1 MKFISEN
8 PIFFEGI
15 LYVVCA
21 EVGGWGPSKGVVDI
35 LHVRINQPQRS
46 LRTQQNW
53 SYQNL
58 KFDSLAHFPYWWCK
72 VHHLWLFNQLTNLCD
87 MSPSGS
93 GSPSS
98 SGFRKPLTPSKLRGC
113 SNKLKTASAKL
124 ANTQPRDVTTTWK
137 HKILPAPLQQANRSC
152 WCRKGEVW
160 AGTINQI
167 LTTLRSV
174 YQSVDL
180 NCAC

>member
-1 MKFISEN
+1 MDS
-8 PIFFEGI
+8 
-15 LYVVCA
+15 
-21 EVGGWGPSKGVVDI
+21 GPSKGVVDI

-124 ANTQPRDVTTTWK
+124 ANTQPQDVTTTWK